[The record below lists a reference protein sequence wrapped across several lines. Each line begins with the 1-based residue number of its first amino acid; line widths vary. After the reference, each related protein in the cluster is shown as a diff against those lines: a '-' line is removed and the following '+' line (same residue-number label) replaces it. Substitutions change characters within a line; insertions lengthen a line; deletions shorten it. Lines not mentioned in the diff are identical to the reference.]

1 MNQILIF
8 CALILIVCILA
19 HKLSDR
25 IGVPVL
31 IAFIGIGMMCGV
43 DGILK
48 IPFDNFAVSENM
60 ATIALI
66 FIMFYGGFCTKWV
79 TARKSALPAVLLS
92 SAGVFITAVVTA
104 VIVHFVVGTG
114 WLFSFLIGSV
124 LSSTDA
130 ASVFSILRSRQ
141 FNLKYNTSPFLRW
154 RADRTTR
161 QPIS

>member
-48 IPFDNFAVSENM
+48 IPFDNFAVSANM
-60 ATIALI
+60 ATIRL
-66 FIMFYGGFCTKWV
+66 FVNTFDGGFCPK
-79 TARKSALPAVLLS
+79 
-92 SAGVFITAVVTA
+92 
-104 VIVHFVVGTG
+104 
-114 WLFSFLIGSV
+114 
-124 LSSTDA
+124 
-130 ASVFSILRSRQ
+130 
-141 FNLKYNTSPFLRW
+141 
-154 RADRTTR
+154 
-161 QPIS
+161 